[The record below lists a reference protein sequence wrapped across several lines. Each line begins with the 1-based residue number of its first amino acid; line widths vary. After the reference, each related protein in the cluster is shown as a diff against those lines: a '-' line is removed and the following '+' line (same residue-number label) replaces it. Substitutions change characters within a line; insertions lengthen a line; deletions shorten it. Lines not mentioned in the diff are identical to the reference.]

1 MRFQLLNED
10 VDPEDGDEKEGA
22 EAELAFVDAPSDLV
36 PGVYEGGLK
45 TWECSVDLAAYLAR
59 LSGVGEGGGFD
70 VRGKRIIEVRSWHF
84 FGLAFAGDC

>member
-45 TWECSVDLAAYLAR
+45 TWECSVDLAAYFAR
-59 LSGVGEGGGFD
+59 IHEGEYGKLSVQ
-70 VRGKRIIEVRSWHF
+70 GKKIIEVGF
-84 FGLAFAGDC
+84 LLAEHCE